1 MARSR
6 SLPALDRA
14 QPGRPAPQAGTAL
27 RDAERTL
34 PSALQVPIEQ
44 LVPDPGQPRR
54 AMDRNRLTELAASL
68 KEYGVLQ
75 PLLVRADG
83 FLDDG
88 RTRYMIIA
96 GGRRYAAA
104 QQAGLTHLPVMV
116 NDSEATQLRIIQLT
130 ENIQREE
137 LDAVEEARALKE
149 LMDLQRIGSRV
160 VAERLHRSHT
170 YVANRL
176 KLIEHED
183 VAQAILETPTISTSV
198 ALEIARERDAS
209 ARQEMLREAATKPLR
224 KEDAQRLR
232 RGRKE
237 LTELLHPPTL
247 REVAREMD
255 ASEDQVRAAAEV
267 RKTDPELS
275 PAEAVALVMH
285 KPVET
290 GATTTTLEQIK
301 PTVLED
307 EDRDDRDLRDVMG
320 EAGPIVARVLEWAQE
335 RGLDLADLAARCR
348 RVANTAGV

>member
-1 MARSR
+1 MN
-6 SLPALDRA
+6 
-14 QPGRPAPQAGTAL
+14 
-27 RDAERTL
+27 
-34 PSALQVPIEQ
+34 
-44 LVPDPGQPRR
+44 
-54 AMDRNRLTELAASL
+54 RNRLTELAGSL
-68 KEYGVLQ
+68 TEYGVLQ

-96 GGRRYAAA
+96 GGRRHAAA
-104 QQAGLTHLPVMV
+104 QQAGLTHLPVV
-116 NDSEATQLRIIQLT
+116 VSDSKDAQLRIIQLT

-149 LMDLQRIGSRV
+149 LMDLQSIGSRV

-198 ALEIARERDAS
+198 ALEIARERDTT

-237 LTELLHPPTL
+237 PTEPPRPPTL
-247 REVAREMD
+247 REVAREMG
-255 ASEDQVRAAAEV
+255 ASEHQVRLLPRSV
-267 RKTDPELS
+267 RPTPKSRRPKLS
-275 PAEAVALVMH
+275 P
-285 KPVET
+285 
-290 GATTTTLEQIK
+290 
-301 PTVLED
+301 
-307 EDRDDRDLRDVMG
+307 LRCTS
-320 EAGPIVARVLEWAQE
+320 PWK
-335 RGLDLADLAARCR
+335 RGQR
-348 RVANTAGV
+348 

>member
-116 NDSEATQLRIIQLT
+116 NSEATQLRIIQLT

-237 LTELLHPPTL
+237 LTEPLHPPTL